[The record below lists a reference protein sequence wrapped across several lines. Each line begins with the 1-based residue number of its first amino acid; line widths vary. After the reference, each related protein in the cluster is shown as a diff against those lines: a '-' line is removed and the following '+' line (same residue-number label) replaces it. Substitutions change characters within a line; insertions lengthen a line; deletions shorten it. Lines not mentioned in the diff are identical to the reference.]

1 MTAFQDVVA
10 SAPIDVVRAHL
21 NLAAPT
27 TRTLR
32 FLRAILGLGSF
43 DECESKLTR
52 SSANKTA
59 QMKGSSISRP
69 PIRPA
74 TKNRQK
80 PGAAV
85 QIHGSNDDQLPRLS
99 QAERRKIATETFN
112 STLKCL
118 GEAAK
123 ALRDTP
129 TTSTIPSFAPSD
141 GPLQARSPNRERKIP
156 PTNSK
161 KSVHSN
167 TPLDWGLVADISH
180 SSLQFLRKCNS
191 NDVTSCA
198 NNDLG
203 LENAALILL
212 DRSISLNLSA
222 QAQRQLCDIHE
233 SYWADQ
239 VKKSPASR
247 ASMARLLLGRPDA
260 ADGSQRFR
268 FTASLQSQA
277 LRLALLIGAKCINSE
292 LLISLQQET
301 VGSPAWVTLRG
312 LEKQHLRSDQSG
324 QQLRTISLALS
335 KLYALSTSSKAE
347 SPSPQDLFKL
357 FCLSLRIKFESWVQS
372 GHRVE
377 PATEVWRPLHK
388 AIKQLI
394 ATSND
399 VKASTTCILQALVSF
414 QKLMHAVKCEFLVP
428 SELIETLLHII
439 RDPDEYPSL
448 IALVEERFQKIKDV
462 THLILRCQIAVARL
476 RSSNRSPKTL
486 ESLKGV
492 ENALGEAREL
502 SAGELDRFLL
512 HLAQL
517 RKAAAELILL
527 AKARPIS
534 EDSVSLDFQTALIRL
549 TYSSFNF
556 LRRHTRSILIP
567 TSGNS
572 GTESHKAFL
581 ITLIKTIDAV
591 LCTEHCAI
599 TRNADLVATALQTLK
614 DCSAEVQFLR
624 AECAVSI
631 SQGLM
636 ETPLNQLGVRI
647 SQLLWSRYLEAVEE
661 NKSPLEQA
669 NILDLSLTGLLDL
682 PLSNQKAAHIA
693 LKYEKLA
700 ACYLEVHDF
709 QMARTALRNA
719 IEANIRE
726 GILGDVTQSLLSA
739 SSHFA
744 WSKSEPNCKAFG
756 RVLVTYTKMVLD
768 HASMV
773 ENDDSFY
780 DDPSLSAFHRAAL
793 LEKQIIAIFE
803 LGLDD
808 HRLRL
813 CATMVRIFLQ
823 LLEQPQY
830 QVYILKFINQLLQL
844 ALKKRMP
851 ASTFVI
857 DDSFIQLL
865 LTTGLAEKEC
875 VFLRKYEPELRS
887 LLCLQYGLF
896 TGLLTDQ
903 DLSHVVGQL
912 CEIIRTCRTEEETR
926 VIFIDVGAHIAP
938 LLLSV
943 EYAAILG
950 NHETGLVALEALQHL
965 VELGVH
971 VQELSQK
978 RILLRKGQFHDL
990 LKDLQ
995 SAQKAFVM
1003 AEKANE
1009 GVGDPLFE
1017 AEFALAYSEH
1027 HLHANNLDE
1036 GTKWLEHARNAWQA
1050 WNRAEKGSSI
1060 KAKLKEQSIMCRAA
1074 HLASRLA
1081 YERSQLL
1088 NAIVLARQ
1096 SAKISASIWCSVDRV
1111 CTSATPSQLDC
1122 SLDAELHS
1130 LSINFSKLDMDS
1142 APLTRVTPS
1151 TVMLGPEI
1159 SLCCAVFSHMA
1170 FLNAHCG
1177 MYQDATMFYEQVLKI
1192 AKKSKHLIHAAIALS
1207 DLSLLHARAGQLDKA
1222 KTKLQ
1227 ELSHIAQDRNANWI
1241 RLLVSLN
1248 QAETYLILGDD
1259 SAASR
1264 CLSEAKQL
1272 QVEIDLQSIK
1282 QGVSDIQKAKTTNAS
1297 RKPSARKRAVKG
1309 QKGNSLV
1316 NCPSTEASSISMPSL
1331 ELNGIKARVS
1341 ILENRLRTFHG
1352 CADAN
1357 DSSDACLPCDGDDD
1371 GRKSVSIALNLVHS
1385 ALEIFSDDTVHNV
1398 LAETAVAL
1406 PVRYRSAR
1414 KSGRVSFVQAAGPR
1428 ITNEKNRDSK
1438 KRTRQKQAEEIDKD
1452 GTALLLQA
1460 YDILREVSNKEQNQ
1474 VPSDIVHTCHKL
1486 LGQIS
1491 LLSSALNQP
1500 LVSCSSNIVLDITSP
1515 LDLALTRERFV
1526 TLGELSAA
1534 KRTSMDEWPSTQS
1547 VDENGICLSSDMLL
1561 NHYTSLLPASW
1572 SVVYLGLNEDG
1583 NELFVAQL
1591 SHQRSPFVVRI
1602 PLTRPDPSEGD
1613 NEELDLKS
1621 AKAEMQEIIMRANST
1636 AHDARGSSVD
1646 KSVRKAWYTE
1656 RQDLDRRLGV
1666 LLEYIENIWFGGF
1679 RGLLSASGADQSGLT
1694 KFGQC
1699 LSSTL
1704 KRHLPSR
1711 QKTSKQ
1717 YDHGIELHDHV
1728 LELFVALGHPREV
1741 ELEDAVTD
1749 LLYFVIDILQFNGE
1763 RNAYDEIDF
1772 DAMLVEVLDAL
1783 HSYHDQRST
1792 SQEKQGHVLLVLDK
1806 ELQVFPWESLSCLKG
1821 QAVSRMPSIASIWER
1836 LKAIGDQSHDL
1847 EGYMI
1852 PRTDGAYILNP
1863 SSDLKA
1869 TQETFGQI
1877 FQDQLPGYRAVVNRQ
1892 PEGNEFETALRGSSL
1907 MLYFGHGGGGQY
1919 IRPRTIRKMDKC
1931 AVALLMGCSSAKLT
1945 ECGVYESHGLPL
1957 SYLSGGSPAVVG
1969 TLWDVTDRDID
1980 RFAMELM
1987 AQWGLI
1993 DVGSGSGAQTIN
2005 KSGNAKTSKE
2015 DGTRRQA
2022 CDNPKLG
2029 PVSLDEAVAQA
2040 RDACLLKYL
2049 NGAAPVMY
2057 GIPVFLEQKRTC

>member
-1 MTAFQDVVA
+1 MTAFQDAVA
-10 SAPIDVVRAHL
+10 SAPVDVVRAHL

-43 DECESKLTR
+43 DECESKITR
-52 SSANKTA
+52 SSAKKTA
-59 QMKGSSISRP
+59 QTKASNISRP

-74 TKNRQK
+74 TRNRQK

-85 QIHGSNDDQLPRLS
+85 QIHEGNDDQLPRLS
-99 QAERRKIATETFN
+99 QAEQRKIATETFN

-156 PTNSK
+156 PTNPK

-167 TPLDWGLVADISH
+167 TPPDWGLVADMSH
-180 SSLQFLRKCNS
+180 SSLQFLRKRDS
-191 NDVTSCA
+191 NDVTSYA
-198 NNDLG
+198 DNDLG

-239 VKKSPASR
+239 VKKSPASQ
-247 ASMARLLLGRPDA
+247 ASIARLLLGRPDA
-260 ADGSQRFR
+260 ADESQRFR

-292 LLISLQQET
+292 LLNSLQQDT
-301 VGSPAWVTLRG
+301 VGSPAWVTLKG

-372 GHRVE
+372 GHKLE
-377 PATEVWRPLHK
+377 PATEVWRPLHR
-388 AIKQLI
+388 AIKQLF
-394 ATSND
+394 ATSRD
-399 VKASTTCILQALVSF
+399 LKASTTCILQALVSF

-428 SELIETLLHII
+428 SELIETLLRII
-439 RDPDEYPSL
+439 RDPDEYPPL
-448 IALVEERFQKIKDV
+448 IALVEERLRKIKGV

-476 RSSNRSPKTL
+476 RSSSGSPKTL

-502 SAGELDRFLL
+502 SAVELDRFLL

-517 RKAAAELILL
+517 RKAAAELVLFV
-527 AKARPIS
+527 KARPGS
-534 EDSVSLDFQTALIRL
+534 EDGLSLDFQTTLIRL
-549 TYSSFNF
+549 TYCSFNF
-556 LRRHTRSILIP
+556 LRRHTRPVLIS
-567 TSGNS
+567 TSETS
-572 GTESHKAFL
+572 GTENHKAFL

-599 TRNADLVATALQTLK
+599 TRNADLTATALQTLR

-624 AECAVSI
+624 VECAVLS

-636 ETPLNQLGVRI
+636 ETPLNQLGVRV
-647 SQLLWSRYLEAVEE
+647 SQLLWSRYLEAAEE

-669 NILDLSLTGLLDL
+669 NILDLSLLGLLDL
-682 PLSNQKAAHIA
+682 PLSDQKAAHIA
-693 LKYEKLA
+693 LKYERLA

-709 QMARTALRNA
+709 QMAQTALRNA

-726 GILGDVTQSLLSA
+726 GILGDVAELLLSA

-756 RVLVTYTKMVLD
+756 RVLVTYTKTVFD
-768 HASMV
+768 HASV

-780 DDPSLSAFHRAAL
+780 DDPSLPAFHRAAL
-793 LEKQIIAIFE
+793 LEKQILAMFE

-808 HRLRL
+808 HRHRL
-813 CATMVRIFLQ
+813 CATMVRILLQ
-823 LLEQPQY
+823 LLQQPEY
-830 QVYILKFINQLLQL
+830 QVYTLRFINELLQL

-851 ASTFVI
+851 ASTFVV
-857 DDSFIQLL
+857 DFSFIQYV
-865 LTTGLAEKEC
+865 LTTGLAEKES

-903 DLSHVVGQL
+903 ELSHGVGQL
-912 CEIIRTCRTEEETR
+912 CEIIQSCRTEEETR
-926 VIFIDVGAHIAP
+926 VICIDVGAHITP

-950 NHETGLVALEALQHL
+950 NHEIGLVALEALQHL
-965 VELGVH
+965 VELGVR

-995 SAQKAFVM
+995 SARKAFVM

-1009 GVGDPLFE
+1009 DVGDPLFE

-1027 HLHANNLDE
+1027 HLYANDLDE
-1036 GTKWLEHARNAWQA
+1036 STKWLERARNAWQA
-1050 WNRAEKGSSI
+1050 WNRAERGTSI

-1111 CTSATPSQLDC
+1111 CTSATPSQPDC
-1122 SLDAELHS
+1122 SLDAELHR
-1130 LSINFSKLDMDS
+1130 LSINFSKLDMSS

-1151 TVMLGPEI
+1151 TVVLGPEI

-1192 AKKSKHLIHAAIALS
+1192 AKKSKYLIHAAIALS

-1227 ELSHIAQDRNANWI
+1227 ELSHITQDRNANWI

-1248 QAETYLILGDD
+1248 QAETYLILRDD

-1264 CLSEAKQL
+1264 CLNEAKQL
-1272 QVEIDLQSIK
+1272 QAEMNSRSIK
-1282 QGVSDIQKAKTTNAS
+1282 QGVSDIQKAKTISAS
-1297 RKPSARKRAVKG
+1297 GKPSARKRAVKG

-1316 NCPSTEASSISMPSL
+1316 NCASTEASSISKSSL

-1341 ILENRLRTFHG
+1341 ILESRLRAFHG

-1357 DSSDACLPCDGDDD
+1357 DSSDARLPCDGDDD
-1371 GRKSVSIALNLVHS
+1371 GRKSISIALNLVHS
-1385 ALEIFSDDTVHNV
+1385 ALKIFSEDTVHSV
-1398 LAETAVAL
+1398 LAETAVAI

-1414 KSGRVSFVQAAGPR
+1414 KSGRISFVQAAGPR
-1428 ITNEKNRDSK
+1428 ITKEKDRDSK
-1438 KRTRQKQAEEIDKD
+1438 KRTRQKQAEETNKD
-1452 GTALLLQA
+1452 GTGLLLLA

-1486 LGQIS
+1486 LAQIS
-1491 LLSSALNQP
+1491 LLSSALNQS
-1500 LVSCSSNIVLDITSP
+1500 LVSCSSNVVVDIMSP

-1534 KRTSMDEWPSTQS
+1534 ERTSMDDWPSTQS

-1561 NHYTSLLPASW
+1561 NDYTSLLPASW
-1572 SVVYLGLNEDG
+1572 SVVYLGLNEDE

-1591 SHQRSPFVVRI
+1591 AYQRSPFVVRI

-1621 AKAEMQEIIMRANST
+1621 AKAEMQDIIMRANST
-1636 AHDARGSSVD
+1636 AHDARGSSVN
-1646 KSVRKAWYTE
+1646 KSVRKAWYAE
-1656 RQDLDRRLGV
+1656 RQGLDRRLGT
-1666 LLEYIENIWFGGF
+1666 LLENIENIWFGGF
-1679 RGLLSASGADQSGLT
+1679 RGLLSAANSDQSGLM

-1711 QKTSKQ
+1711 QKPSKQ
-1717 YDHGIELHDHV
+1717 YDHEIELHDHV

-1741 ELEDAVTD
+1741 EVEDAVTD

-1792 SQEKQGHVLLVLDK
+1792 SQEKQGHVILVLDK

-1892 PEGNEFETALRGSSL
+1892 PEGNEFETALKGSSL

-1945 ECGVYESHGLPL
+1945 ECGVYEPHGLPL

-1993 DVGSGSGAQTIN
+1993 DVGLGSGAPKTN
-2005 KSGNAKTSKE
+2005 KSENAKTRKE
-2015 DGTRRQA
+2015 DRTRRQA
-2022 CDNPKLG
+2022 CDDPKLG
-2029 PVSLDEAVAQA
+2029 PVSLDEAVAHA

-2057 GIPVFLEQKRTC
+2057 GIPVFLGSEEDV